1 MNDDSSE
8 WWKARNIFL
17 SLIPVINKRIYM
29 IVTTYTT
36 LYLLL
41 EIFPPF
47 FLSLIRFFSYQRIFS
62 ILTYLFRVSSMSSY
76 MKLFPQ
82 QWRECHN
89 AQRSKYLL
97 RKRWWCF
104 FENPNNIYRLL
115 ALNVRT
121 WSFLYVHM
129 PFWER
134 NIFSVNLLALFL
146 SFLKMSLFSTNIG
159 FRCFTIGKFTQNLVK
174 CTLCTHVQ
182 ILNICACI
190 AFGWWI

>member
-1 MNDDSSE
+1 MVKSKKYFLIINPCHQQAHIHDRNYVYNSLPLAWNISS
-8 WWKARNIFL
+8 
-17 SLIPVINKRIYM
+17 
-29 IVTTYTT
+29 
-36 LYLLL
+36 
-41 EIFPPF
+41 F
-47 FLSLIRFFSYQRIFS
+47 FSRWFAFFFFSYQRIFS

-82 QWRECHN
+82 QWQECHN
-89 AQRSKYLL
+89 AQRSKHLV

-129 PFWER
+129 PFWVR
-134 NIFSVNLLALFL
+134 NIFSVSLLALFL

-159 FRCFTIGKFTQNLVK
+159 FRYISIGKFTQNLVK
-174 CTLCTHVQ
+174 CTHVQ